1 MKQKYRWLFGALALI
16 ASASILFGCKP
27 NVPPLHNEDY
37 TITYNLN
44 GGSDNGGNPASY
56 NIETETI
63 TLKPASR
70 TGYTF
75 KGWFN
80 NEKCTGDAVT
90 QIVKGSTGNKKF
102 WAKWEANKYKVHFD
116 GNGADGE
123 TMNDQTFTYDKEQ
136 ALMANTFTKT
146 GYAFTNWA
154 TNKDGSGTTYSDKQ
168 QVKNLTAKQNDTV
181 TLYA

>member
-1 MKQKYRWLFGALALI
+1 MAAEVI
-16 ASASILFGCKP
+16 P
-27 NVPPLHNEDY
+27 
-37 TITYNLN
+37 
-44 GGSDNGGNPASY
+44 
-56 NIETETI
+56 
-63 TLKPASR
+63 
-70 TGYTF
+70 
-75 KGWFN
+75 WFN

-146 GYAFTNWA
+146 GC
-154 TNKDGSGTTYSDKQ
+154 
-168 QVKNLTAKQNDTV
+168 
-181 TLYA
+181 TLQAGQKHPTHPQKSLEMSSP